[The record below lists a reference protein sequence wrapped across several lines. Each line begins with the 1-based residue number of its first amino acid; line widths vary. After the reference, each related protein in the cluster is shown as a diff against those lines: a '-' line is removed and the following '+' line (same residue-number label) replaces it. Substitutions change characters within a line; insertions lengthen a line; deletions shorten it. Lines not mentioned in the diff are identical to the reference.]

1 MERRDGRKLDELRP
15 MRALPGYM
23 GNAHGSVLIEAG
35 QTRVI
40 CTAMGDDTVP
50 PFLEGTGKGWVT
62 AEYAMLPGSTLTRKK
77 RGADGRATEIKRLI
91 GRSLRSV
98 VDLKALGPRTIYID
112 CDVIQADGG
121 TRTASITGAYLALW
135 FCVQRY
141 MQEGLLH
148 VNPIQAHVAAVS
160 VGIVDGACLLDL
172 CYREDAGAQAD
183 MNLVMTEANEIVEI
197 QGTGE
202 TAPFTRDQFDTLLA
216 LGEKGVRELIAFQE
230 KLIEGVRTC

>member
-1 MERRDGRKLDELRP
+1 MERIDGRKLNELRP
-15 MRALPGYM
+15 VRAMPGYM
-23 GNAHGSVLIEAG
+23 PHAHGSVLIEAG

-40 CTAMGDDTVP
+40 CTAMWEDTVP
-50 PFLEGTGKGWVT
+50 PFLEGTGKGWIT

-98 VDLKALGPRTIYID
+98 VDLKALGPRTIHID

-135 FCVQRY
+135 FCIQRY
-141 MQEGLLH
+141 IREGL
-148 VNPIQAHVAAVS
+148 VAVDPIQSHVAAVS

-183 MNLVMTEANEIVEI
+183 MNLVMTDGGEIVEI

-202 TAPFTRDQFDTLLA
+202 TSPFTREQFDTLLS
-216 LGEKGVRELIAFQE
+216 LGEKGIRELIAFQKE
-230 KLIEGVRTC
+230 LIGGVRSC